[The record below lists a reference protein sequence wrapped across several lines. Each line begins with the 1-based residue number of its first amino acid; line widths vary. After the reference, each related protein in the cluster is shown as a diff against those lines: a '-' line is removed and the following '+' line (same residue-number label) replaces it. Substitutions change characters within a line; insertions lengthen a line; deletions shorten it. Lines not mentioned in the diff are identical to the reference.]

1 VFAPST
7 YVRLGVSNTYFI
19 PRPTAS
25 APSAIAAFS
34 VVAQLGVRG
43 VAFALAPSLARRVL
57 VRVFA
62 DATSPTTAPRAF
74 ERGRALSSSMD
85 SARGAG
91 GVSATA
97 RG

>member
-43 VAFALAPSLARRVL
+43 VAFALAPSLARRAL
-57 VRVFA
+57 GG
-62 DATSPTTAPRAF
+62 DARAA
-74 ERGRALSSSMD
+74 EHRRDSRAR
-85 SARGAG
+85 ARGA
-91 GVSATA
+91 VRRV
-97 RG
+97 RGAV